1 MQTAILIDGFVHF
14 AIFVKECEAEVAV
27 SLLQKS
33 RGEAGAAA
41 EELVELGV
49 AKADFGVVFEGAAI
63 VDFADVGPEDGGEA
77 HWARLAGGVEL
88 ATRQIV
94 GLELLLGLSDGV
106 DFAVAGRVGVF

>member
-1 MQTAILIDGFVHF
+1 MQTASLIEGFVHF

-41 EELVELGV
+41 EELVEFGV

-77 HWARLAGGVEL
+77 HRARLASGVEL
-88 ATRQIV
+88 ATGQIV

-106 DFAVAGRVGVF
+106 DFAVAGGVGVF

>member
-1 MQTAILIDGFVHF
+1 M
-14 AIFVKECEAEVAV
+14 
-27 SLLQKS
+27 LLQKS

-77 HWARLAGGVEL
+77 HWARLAGRVKL

>member
-1 MQTAILIDGFVHF
+1 M
-14 AIFVKECEAEVAV
+14 
-27 SLLQKS
+27 LLQKS

-41 EELVELGV
+41 EELVEFGV
-49 AKADFGVVFEGAAI
+49 AEADFGVVLEGAAI